1 MRFQFQLKLC
11 FNLHIIKALGVKLRG
26 AMWLRVCRKKTKTTA
41 KKENKQTKKK
51 ERKKETK
58 INYKNAQQKLAKA
71 LYI

>member
-1 MRFQFQLKLC
+1 
-11 FNLHIIKALGVKLRG
+11 
-26 AMWLRVCRKKTKTTA
+26 MWLRVCRKKTKTTA

-71 LYI
+71 LYIWICANLTTGQEWNDRKVNTE